1 MSFHIKV
8 CLGVAVLV
16 AAAVGAVFLFSGGGE
31 EAAIE
36 ELFQGAAV
44 AAQRGDTEA
53 FLAIVSR
60 DFKSREYDYDGVVR
74 RIRSYIRPENQYGQ
88 VQVSSAI
95 QVQGEEADA
104 TARVRVGFGKNAPE
118 TLFRVKLRK
127 ENGAWKVTSA
137 EEVR

>member
-1 MSFHIKV
+1 MSFHVKV

-16 AAAVGAVFLFSGGGE
+16 ATALGAVFLLSGGGE

-36 ELFQGAAV
+36 ELLKGAGAA
-44 AAQRGDTEA
+44 AEQGDTEA

-60 DFKSREYDYDGVVR
+60 DFKSRDYDYDGVVR
-74 RIRSYIRPENQYGQ
+74 RIRSHIRPDNLYGR
-88 VQVSSAI
+88 VEVSPAV

-104 TARVRVGFGKNAPE
+104 TARVRVGFGKNSQE

-127 ENGAWKVTSA
+127 EAGSWKVVSA